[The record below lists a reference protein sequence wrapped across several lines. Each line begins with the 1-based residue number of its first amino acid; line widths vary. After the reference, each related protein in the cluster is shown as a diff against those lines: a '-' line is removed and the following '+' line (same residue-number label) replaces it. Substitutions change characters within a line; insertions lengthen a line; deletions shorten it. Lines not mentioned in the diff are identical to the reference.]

1 MPFLRERSGRWSPV
15 KIVAFSV
22 AAGALDRLPGG
33 IRLGSQRWN
42 SLHRLVYAIALL
54 ASVHFF
60 MQSKLNIHEPVLM
73 AGFLAWLLP
82 FRVVFRRQGE
92 LTPLHLLFLAGA
104 VAVATAAAEATI
116 FMLTS
121 GINLMFVQSAEVREG
136 FVKFGYSPDVMPAIG
151 LAALIGSLLYLFP
164 KTSTLGA
171 IMLTVIWFRVM
182 KGHFTPQRHFGFEAV
197 AWYWHFVDVVWLGL
211 FTFVYWL

>member
-1 MPFLRERSGRWSPV
+1 
-15 KIVAFSV
+15 
-22 AAGALDRLPGG
+22 
-33 IRLGSQRWN
+33 
-42 SLHRLVYAIALL
+42 
-54 ASVHFF
+54 

-121 GINLMFVQSAEVREG
+121 GVDAHRVLLAHFDIEMEVR
-136 FVKFGYSPDVMPAIG
+136 PAWWVLAAG
-151 LAALIGSLLYLFP
+151 LAVAAAGSWRYNP
-164 KTSTLGA
+164 ARARTRPHT
-171 IMLTVIWFRVM
+171 IPPI
-182 KGHFTPQRHFGFEAV
+182 AV
-197 AWYWHFVDVVWLGL
+197 SRATQVRSGS
-211 FTFVYWL
+211 